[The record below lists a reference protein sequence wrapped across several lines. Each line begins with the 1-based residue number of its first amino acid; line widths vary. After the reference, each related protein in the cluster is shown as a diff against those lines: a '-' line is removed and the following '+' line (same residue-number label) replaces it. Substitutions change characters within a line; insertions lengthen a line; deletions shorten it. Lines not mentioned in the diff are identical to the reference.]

1 VSSRRHVT
9 FGGDEGWRE
18 ASVMEKDVCSRP
30 REEGGDG
37 DVDVGGSATFQE
49 KRGGGEASI
58 PGGRRGGGGG
68 GC

>member
-1 VSSRRHVT
+1 VT

-37 DVDVGGSATFQE
+37 DVGGSATFQE

-58 PGGRRGGGGG
+58 PGGVVEKIGRKENKERRW
-68 GC
+68 